1 MNNSSIESAIAEWT
15 TILGES
21 AVVAASAADA
31 NASTIGAKR
40 YIPAVLRPEN
50 QEQISA
56 ILKIAQQ
63 CRVAVYPVSTGNNWG
78 YGSANPVED
87 GCVILD
93 LSRLDSI
100 SNFDPEMGVVTVQ
113 PGVTQ
118 GALRDFL
125 DRQDGN
131 YLVPVTG
138 AGPTCS
144 ILGNAL
150 ERGYGIT
157 PITDHFAAVTKIE
170 AVLPD
175 GTFYQTQLSELGGA
189 EVDGLFKWGIGP
201 YLDGLFSQ
209 GNFGVVVNITIALAP
224 APETVTAFFF
234 STKDDAKLEALVPT
248 VKAVLRTLGGS
259 VVAINLLNS
268 QRMLSM
274 MAPFPEDKALEGVLP
289 AHEIERLANSHGVP
303 AWSGVGAIYA
313 SKEVARAAKRTL
325 RRLLGPATDRLIFI
339 NRRRVDLAQNVARVL
354 PGRLGTRVRGMADT
368 LSGALE
374 IMHGTPN
381 DVALALAYW
390 RSGALPEPGQPKN
403 PARDGCG
410 LIWFAPLVPIRGKDA
425 RRYINMIEKI
435 CPQFGIN
442 PLITLTTVN
451 DRCFDSTV
459 PLLFDR
465 RDADATARANDC
477 YRELYKAGQK
487 EGFLPYRL
495 NIDAMDFLNTGSSA
509 FSQLASQLKA
519 AVDPNF
525 ILAPGRYV
533 PRIKH
538 SEVSELLPR
547 HTQHDSSLSGK

>member
-1 MNNSSIESAIAEWT
+1 MDSTYTESAIAEWT
-15 TILGES
+15 SILGES
-21 AVVAASAADA
+21 RVVAAKAADFG
-31 NASTIGAKR
+31 ASTIGTKR
-40 YIPAVLRPEN
+40 SIPAVLRPEN
-50 QEQISA
+50 QEQVA
-56 ILKIAQQ
+56 AVLKVAQ
-63 CRVAVYPVSTGNNWG
+63 RWHVAVYPVSTGNNWG

-93 LSRLDSI
+93 LSRLNRI
-100 SNFDPEMGVVTVQ
+100 SGFDPEMGIVTVE

-125 DRQDGN
+125 DQQEGN

-170 AVLPD
+170 AILPD
-175 GTFYQTQLSELGGA
+175 GTLYRTPLSELGGA
-189 EVDGLFKWGIGP
+189 EVDGLFKWGLGP

-209 GNFGVVVNITIALAP
+209 GNFGVVVNMTIALAP
-224 APETVTAFFF
+224 APDTVTAFFF
-234 STKDDAKLEALVPT
+234 STKDDARLEALVPT
-248 VKAVLRTLGGS
+248 VRAVLRALGGS

-274 MAPFPEDKALEGVLP
+274 MTPFPEDKALDGVLP
-289 AHEIERLANSHGVP
+289 AHEVESLANSHGVP

-313 SKEVARAAKRTL
+313 SKEVARAARRTL
-325 RRLLGPATDRLIFI
+325 RRLLGPVTDRLIFI
-339 NRRRVDLAQNVARVL
+339 NRRKVEAVRKIARVL
-354 PGRLGTRVRGMADT
+354 PGRLATRVKGMTDT

-390 RSGALPEPGQPKN
+390 RSGALPGPGQPKN

-410 LIWFAPLVPIRGKDA
+410 LIWFAPLVPIRGKDV
-425 RRYINMIEKI
+425 RRYINMIERI
-435 CPQFGIN
+435 CPQYGVN

-465 RDADATARANDC
+465 SDADATTRANDC
-477 YRELYKAGQK
+477 YRALYNAGRK

-495 NIDAMDFLNTGSSA
+495 NIDAMDILNTSGATCSR
-509 FSQLASQLKA
+509 LASKLKA

-533 PRIKH
+533 PRIKR
-538 SEVSELLPR
+538 SEV
-547 HTQHDSSLSGK
+547 

>member
-1 MNNSSIESAIAEWT
+1 METSVNSTSIESAIAEWT
-15 TILGES
+15 TILDES
-21 AVVAASAADA
+21 RVIDGHTADSGACTTGTERSIAAVLCPENRDEVVAVLKVAQ
-31 NASTIGAKR
+31 R
-40 YIPAVLRPEN
+40 WQIP
-50 QEQISA
+50 I
-56 ILKIAQQ
+56 
-63 CRVAVYPVSTGNNWG
+63 YPVSTGHNWG

-87 GCVILD
+87 GCAILD
-93 LSRLDSI
+93 LSRLDRI
-100 SNFDPEMGVVTVQ
+100 SGFDPELGVVTVE

-118 GALRDFL
+118 GALRDYL
-125 DRQDGN
+125 DQHEGN

-170 AVLPD
+170 AILPD
-175 GTFYQTQLSELGGA
+175 GSLYRTPLSELGGA
-189 EVDGLFKWGIGP
+189 EVDGLFKWGLGP

-209 GNFGVVVNITIALAP
+209 GNFGVVVNMTIALAP

-234 STKDDAKLEALVPT
+234 SKKDDAGLEALVPA
-248 VKAVLRTLGGS
+248 VRAVLRALGGS

-274 MAPFPEDKALEGVLP
+274 MTPFPEDRAVDGVLP
-289 AHEIERLANSHGVP
+289 ADEVTRLANKHSVP

-313 SKEVARAAKRTL
+313 SKEVARAARRTL
-325 RRLLGPATDRLIFI
+325 RRLLGPVTDRLIFI
-339 NRRRVDLAQNVARVL
+339 NRRKVDVARTIAKAL
-354 PGRLGTRVRGMADT
+354 PGRLATRVKGMADT

-390 RSGALPEPGQPKN
+390 RSGTLPPPGQAKN

-410 LIWFAPLVPIRGKDA
+410 LIWFAPLVPIRGNDV
-425 RRYINMIEKI
+425 RRYTDMIERI
-435 CPQFGIN
+435 CPQYGIN

-465 RDADATARANDC
+465 EDAEATARANQC
-477 YRELYKAGQK
+477 YRALFDAGQR

-495 NIDAMDFLNTGSSA
+495 NIDAMGTLNTDGSA
-509 FSQLASQLKA
+509 FFRLASQLKA

-533 PRIKH
+533 PGIKR
-538 SEVSELLPR
+538 SEVR
-547 HTQHDSSLSGK
+547 

>member
-1 MNNSSIESAIAEWT
+1 MTSTPIETAIAEWST
-15 TILGES
+15 LLGES
-21 AVVAASAADA
+21 GVVAAGTE
-31 NASTIGAKR
+31 NFGASTIGTNRA
-40 YIPAVLRPEN
+40 IPAVLRPEN
-50 QEQISA
+50 QDQVA
-56 ILKIAQQ
+56 AVLKIAQ
-63 CRVAVYPVSTGNNWG
+63 RYNVPVYPVSTGNNWG

-87 GCVILD
+87 DCVILD
-93 LSRLDSI
+93 LGRLNRI
-100 SNFDPEMGVVTVQ
+100 SGFDPEMGVVTVQ

-118 GALRDFL
+118 GALREFL
-125 DRQDGN
+125 DQHDGN

-170 AVLPD
+170 AILPD
-175 GTFYQTQLSELGGA
+175 GTLYRTPLSELGGS
-189 EVDGLFKWGIGP
+189 EVDGLFKWGLGP

-209 GNFGVVVNITIALAP
+209 GNFGVVVNMTIALAP
-224 APETVTAFFF
+224 VPETVTAFFF

-248 VKAVLRTLGGS
+248 VRAVLRTLGGS

-274 MAPFPEDKALEGVLP
+274 MAPFPDDKAVDGVLP
-289 AHEIERLANSHGVP
+289 AQEVARMASSHGVP

-313 SKEVARAAKRTL
+313 SKEVARAARRTL
-325 RRLLGPATDRLIFI
+325 RRLLGPVTDRLIFI
-339 NRRRVDLAQNVARVL
+339 NKRKVDVARNISRLL
-354 PGRLGTRVRGMADT
+354 PGKMATRVKGMADT
-368 LSGALE
+368 LSGALQ
-374 IMHGTPN
+374 IMHGAPN

-390 RSGALPEPGQPKN
+390 RSGTLPQAGQAKN

-410 LIWFAPLVPIRGKDA
+410 LIWFAPLVPIRGKDV
-425 RRYINMIEKI
+425 RRYINMVETV
-435 CPQFGIN
+435 CPQYGIN

-451 DRCFDSTV
+451 ERCFDSTV

-465 RDADATARANDC
+465 NDADATARANDC
-477 YRELYKAGQK
+477 YRALFAAGQK

-495 NIDAMDFLNTGSSA
+495 NIDAMDIMNSGGTGFA
-509 FSQLASQLKA
+509 GLASQLKA
-519 AVDPNF
+519 AVDPNS

-538 SEVSELLPR
+538 TEV
-547 HTQHDSSLSGK
+547 

>member
-1 MNNSSIESAIAEWT
+1 MEAPENRTATESAIADWT

-21 AVVAASAADA
+21 GVLAASEVGFG
-31 NASTIGAKR
+31 ASTIGAKR
-40 YIPAVLRPEN
+40 YIPAVLRPET
-50 QEQISA
+50 QEQISEV
-56 ILKIAQQ
+56 LQVAQRW
-63 CRVAVYPVSTGNNWG
+63 RVAVYPVSTGNNWG

-87 GCVILD
+87 GSVILD
-93 LSRLDSI
+93 LSQLDRI
-100 SNFDPEMGVVTVQ
+100 SEFDPEMGVVTVQ

-125 DRQDGN
+125 DRHEGN

-170 AVLPD
+170 AILPD
-175 GTFYQTQLSELGGA
+175 GTFYRTPLSELGGE
-189 EVDGLFKWGIGP
+189 EVDGLFKWGLGP

-209 GNFGVVVNITIALAP
+209 GNFGVVVSITIVLAP
-224 APETVTAFFF
+224 APDTVTAFFF

-248 VKAVLRTLGGS
+248 VQAVLRALGGS

-274 MAPFPEDKALEGVLP
+274 MAPFPEDKAIDGVLP
-289 AHEIERLANSHGVP
+289 AHVVENLANSHGVP

-313 SKEVARAAKRTL
+313 SKEVARAARRTL
-325 RRLLGPATDRLIFI
+325 KRLLGPVTDRLIFI
-339 NRRRVDLAQNVARVL
+339 NQRKVNTVRKIAQVL
-354 PGRLGTRVRGMADT
+354 PGRLATRVKGMTDT
-368 LSGALE
+368 LSGALQ
-374 IMHGTPN
+374 IMHGAPN

-390 RSGALPEPGQPKN
+390 RSGALPEPGQAKN

-410 LIWFAPLVPIRGKDA
+410 LIWFAPLVPIRPKDV
-425 RRYINMIEKI
+425 RRYTDMIEKI
-435 CPQFGIN
+435 CPQYGVN

-465 RDADATARANDC
+465 RDPSATARANDC
-477 YRELYKAGQK
+477 YRALYKAGQK

-495 NIDAMDFLNTGSSA
+495 NIHAMDILNTGNSG
-509 FSQLASQLKA
+509 FSKLANQLKA
-519 AVDPNF
+519 AIDPNF

-533 PRIKH
+533 PSAKRTEI
-538 SEVSELLPR
+538 
-547 HTQHDSSLSGK
+547 

>member
-1 MNNSSIESAIAEWT
+1 VNSTSTESAITEWV

-21 AVVAASAADA
+21 GVVAAGAADFG
-31 NASTIGAKR
+31 ASTIGTKR
-40 YIPAVLRPEN
+40 SIPAVLRPEN
-50 QEQISA
+50 QGQVA
-56 ILKIAQQ
+56 AVLKVAQ
-63 CRVAVYPVSTGNNWG
+63 RWHVAVYPVSTGNNWG

-87 GCVILD
+87 DCVILD
-93 LSRLDSI
+93 LSRLNRI
-100 SNFDPEMGVVTVQ
+100 SDFDAEMGVVTVG

-125 DRQDGN
+125 DRHDGD

-138 AGPTCS
+138 AGPNCS

-170 AVLPD
+170 AILPD
-175 GTFYQTQLSELGGA
+175 GTLYRTPLSELGGA
-189 EVDGLFKWGIGP
+189 EVDGLFKWGVGP

-224 APETVTAFFF
+224 APDTVTAFFF
-234 STKDDAKLEALVPT
+234 SIKDHAKLEALVPT
-248 VKAVLRTLGGS
+248 VRAVLRALGGS

-274 MAPFPEDKALEGVLP
+274 MTPFPEDRAVGGVLP
-289 AHEIERLANSHGVP
+289 AHEVESLANRHGVS

-313 SKEVARAAKRTL
+313 SKEVARAARRTL
-325 RRLLGPATDRLIFI
+325 RRLLGPVTDRLVFI
-339 NRRRVDLAQNVARVL
+339 NRQKVATVRTIARVL
-354 PGRLGTRVRGMADT
+354 PGKLAKRVRGMADT
-368 LSGALE
+368 LAGALE

-390 RSGALPEPGQPKN
+390 RSGTLPESGQPKN

-410 LIWFAPLVPIRGKDA
+410 LIWYAPLVPIRGKDV
-425 RRYINMIEKI
+425 RRYIDMVERV
-435 CPQFGIN
+435 CPQYGVN

-465 RDADATARANDC
+465 GDADATVRANDC
-477 YRELYKAGQK
+477 YRALFDAGQK

-495 NIDAMDFLNTGSSA
+495 NIDAMGILNTGGSA
-509 FSQLASQLKA
+509 FSRLASQLKA

-533 PRIKH
+533 PRIKR
-538 SEVSELLPR
+538 SEVS
-547 HTQHDSSLSGK
+547 

>member
-1 MNNSSIESAIAEWT
+1 VTSTPIETAIAEWST
-15 TILGES
+15 LLGES
-21 AVVAASAADA
+21 GVVAAGTE
-31 NASTIGAKR
+31 NFGASTIGTNRA
-40 YIPAVLRPEN
+40 IPAVLRPEN
-50 QEQISA
+50 QDQVA
-56 ILKIAQQ
+56 AVLKIAQ
-63 CRVAVYPVSTGNNWG
+63 RYNVPVYPVSTGNNWG

-87 GCVILD
+87 DCVILD
-93 LSRLDSI
+93 LGRLNRI
-100 SNFDPEMGVVTVQ
+100 SGFDPEMGVVTVQ

-118 GALRDFL
+118 GALREFL
-125 DRQDGN
+125 DQHDGN

-170 AVLPD
+170 AILPD
-175 GTFYQTQLSELGGA
+175 GTLYRTPLSELGGS
-189 EVDGLFKWGIGP
+189 EVDGLFKWGLGP

-209 GNFGVVVNITIALAP
+209 GNFGVVVNMTIALAP
-224 APETVTAFFF
+224 VPETVTAFFF

-248 VKAVLRTLGGS
+248 VRAVLRTLGGS

-274 MAPFPEDKALEGVLP
+274 MAPFPDDKAVDGVLP
-289 AHEIERLANSHGVP
+289 AQEVARMASSHGVP

-313 SKEVARAAKRTL
+313 SKEVARAARRTL
-325 RRLLGPATDRLIFI
+325 RRLLGPVTDRLIFI
-339 NRRRVDLAQNVARVL
+339 NKRKVDVARNISRLL
-354 PGRLGTRVRGMADT
+354 PGKMATRVKGMADT
-368 LSGALE
+368 LSGALQ
-374 IMHGTPN
+374 IMHGAPN

-390 RSGALPEPGQPKN
+390 RSGTLPQAGQAKN

-410 LIWFAPLVPIRGKDA
+410 LIWFAPLVPIRGKDV
-425 RRYINMIEKI
+425 RRYINMVETV
-435 CPQFGIN
+435 CPQYGIN

-451 DRCFDSTV
+451 ERCFDSTV

-465 RDADATARANDC
+465 NDADATARANDC
-477 YRELYKAGQK
+477 YRALFAAGQK

-495 NIDAMDFLNTGSSA
+495 NIDAMDIMNSGGTGFA
-509 FSQLASQLKA
+509 GLASQLKA
-519 AVDPNF
+519 AVDPNS

-538 SEVSELLPR
+538 TEV
-547 HTQHDSSLSGK
+547 

>member
-1 MNNSSIESAIAEWT
+1 MNRTATESAIDEWA

-21 AVVAASAADA
+21 GVVAADAAEFG
-31 NASTIGAKR
+31 ASTIGAKR
-40 YIPAVLRPEN
+40 SIPAVLRPEN
-50 QEQISA
+50 QEQVA
-56 ILKIAQQ
+56 AVLQVAQRWQ
-63 CRVAVYPVSTGNNWG
+63 VAVYPVSTGNNWG

-93 LSRLDSI
+93 LSRLDRI
-100 SNFDPEMGVVTVQ
+100 SDFDPDMGVVTVE

-125 DRQDGN
+125 DHHDGN

-170 AVLPD
+170 AILPD
-175 GTFYQTQLSELGGA
+175 GTLYRTPLSELGGA
-189 EVDGLFKWGIGP
+189 EVDGLFKWGLGP

-209 GNFGVVVNITIALAP
+209 GNFGVVVNMTIALAP
-224 APETVTAFFF
+224 APDTVTAFFF

-248 VKAVLRTLGGS
+248 VRAVLRALGGS

-274 MAPFPEDKALEGVLP
+274 MTPFPEDRAIDGVLP
-289 AHEIERLANSHGVP
+289 AHEVERLANSHGVP

-313 SKEVARAAKRTL
+313 SKEVARAARRTL
-325 RRLLGPATDRLIFI
+325 RRLLGPVTDRLVFI
-339 NRRRVDLAQNVARVL
+339 NQRKVDLARTIARVL
-354 PGRLGTRVRGMADT
+354 PGRLAARVKGMADT

-390 RSGALPEPGQPKN
+390 RSGTLPETGQPKN

-410 LIWFAPLVPIRGKDA
+410 LIWFAPLVPIRGKDV
-425 RRYINMIEKI
+425 RRYINMIERI
-435 CPQFGIN
+435 CPQYGVN

-465 RDADATARANDC
+465 RDENATARANDC
-477 YRELYKAGQK
+477 YRALYEAGQK

-495 NIDAMDFLNTGSSA
+495 NIDAMSTLNTSDSA
-509 FSQLASQLKA
+509 FSRLASQLKA

-533 PRIKH
+533 PRIKR
-538 SEVSELLPR
+538 SEV
-547 HTQHDSSLSGK
+547 

>member
-1 MNNSSIESAIAEWT
+1 MNSTSTESAIADWI

-21 AVVAASAADA
+21 GVLSARAADFG
-31 NASTIGAKR
+31 ASTIGTKR
-40 YIPAVLRPEN
+40 YIPAVLRPES

-56 ILKIAQQ
+56 VLQVAQ
-63 CRVAVYPVSTGNNWG
+63 RWGVAVYPVSTGNNWG

-87 GCVILD
+87 GSVILD
-93 LSRLDSI
+93 LSRLDKI
-100 SNFDPEMGVVTVQ
+100 SGFDPEMGVITVQ

-118 GALRDFL
+118 GALREFL
-125 DRQDGN
+125 DQNEGN

-170 AVLPD
+170 AILPD
-175 GTFYQTQLSELGGA
+175 GTLYRTPLSELGGA
-189 EVDGLFKWGIGP
+189 EVDGLFKWGLGP

-224 APETVTAFFF
+224 APDTVTAFFF
-234 STKDDAKLEALVPT
+234 SIKDDAKLEALVPT
-248 VKAVLRTLGGS
+248 IRAVLRALGGS

-274 MAPFPEDKALEGVLP
+274 MTPFPEDKAVDGVLP
-289 AHEIERLANSHGVP
+289 AHEVESLANSHGVP

-313 SKEVARAAKRTL
+313 SKEVAQAARRTL

-339 NRRRVDLAQNVARVL
+339 NRRKIDVARNVARVL
-354 PGRLGTRVRGMADT
+354 PGKLATRVKGMANT
-368 LSGALE
+368 LAGALE

-390 RSGALPEPGQPKN
+390 RSGALPAPGQPKN

-425 RRYINMIEKI
+425 RRYINMIENI
-435 CPQFGIN
+435 CPQYGIN

-459 PLLFDR
+459 PLLFNR
-465 RDADATARANDC
+465 SDADATARANAC
-477 YRELYKAGQK
+477 YRALFKAGQK

-495 NIDAMDFLNTGSSA
+495 NIDAMDILNPEGSA
-509 FSQLASQLKA
+509 FSTLASKLKA
-519 AVDPNF
+519 AVDPNS

-533 PRIKH
+533 PRIKR
-538 SEVSELLPR
+538 SEVR
-547 HTQHDSSLSGK
+547 

>member
-1 MNNSSIESAIAEWT
+1 MTSTYTKSAIAEWL

-21 AVVAASAADA
+21 GVVVTGAE
-31 NASTIGAKR
+31 NFGASTTGTSR
-40 YIPAVLRPEN
+40 TIPAVLRPEN
-50 QEQISA
+50 QEQVA
-56 ILKIAQQ
+56 AVLQVAQRWQ
-63 CRVAVYPVSTGNNWG
+63 VAVYPVSTGNNWG

-87 GCVILD
+87 DCIILD
-93 LSRLDSI
+93 LSRLDRI
-100 SNFDPEMGVVTVQ
+100 SGFDPEMGVVTVE

-125 DRQDGN
+125 DHQEGN

-157 PITDHFAAVTKIE
+157 PVTDHFAAVTKIE
-170 AVLPD
+170 AILPD
-175 GTFYQTQLSELGGA
+175 GTRYQTPLSELGAA
-189 EVDGLFKWGIGP
+189 EVDGLFKWGLGP

-209 GNFGVVVNITIALAP
+209 GNFGVVVNMTIALAP
-224 APETVTAFFF
+224 VPETVTAFFF
-234 STKDDAKLEALVPT
+234 STKDDAKLEALIPT
-248 VKAVLRTLGGS
+248 VRAVLRALGGS

-274 MAPFPEDKALEGVLP
+274 MTPFPEDKAVNGVLP
-289 AHEIERLANSHGVP
+289 AREVESMANSHGVP

-313 SKEVARAAKRTL
+313 SKEVARAARRTL
-325 RRLLGPATDRLIFI
+325 RRLLGPVTDRLIFI
-339 NRRRVDLAQNVARVL
+339 NRRKVNTVQAVARLL
-354 PGRLGTRVRGMADT
+354 PGRLATRVKGMADT

-374 IMHGTPN
+374 IMHGSPN

-390 RSGALPEPGQPKN
+390 RSGNLPPPGQPKN

-410 LIWFAPLVPIRGKDA
+410 LIWFAPLVPIRGDDV
-425 RRYINMIEKI
+425 RRYINMIERV
-435 CPQFGIN
+435 CPQYGVN

-465 RDADATARANDC
+465 SDADATAKANDC
-477 YRELYKAGQK
+477 YRALVSAGQQ

-495 NIDAMDFLNTGSSA
+495 NNDAMGILNTGDSA
-509 FSQLASQLKA
+509 FSRLASQLKA
-519 AVDPNF
+519 TVDPNF

-533 PRIKH
+533 PRIKR
-538 SEVSELLPR
+538 SEV
-547 HTQHDSSLSGK
+547 

>member
-1 MNNSSIESAIAEWT
+1 VNRTSTESAIAEWV
-15 TILGES
+15 TILGEP
-21 AVVAASAADA
+21 AVITARAADFGI
-31 NASTIGAKR
+31 STIGTKR
-40 YIPAVLRPEN
+40 SIPAVLRPEN
-50 QEQISA
+50 QEQVA
-56 ILKIAQQ
+56 AVLQVAQKWQ
-63 CRVAVYPVSTGNNWG
+63 VAVYPVSTGNNWG
-78 YGSANPVED
+78 YGSANPVEN

-93 LSRLDSI
+93 LSRLNRI
-100 SNFDPEMGVVTVQ
+100 SGFDPELGVVTVE

-118 GALRDFL
+118 GALREFL
-125 DRQDGN
+125 DSHDGN

-157 PITDHFAAVTKIE
+157 PITDHFAAVTRIE

-175 GTFYQTQLSELGGA
+175 GSLYRTPLSELGGA
-189 EVDGLFKWGIGP
+189 EVDGLFKWGLGP

-209 GNFGVVVNITIALAP
+209 GNFGVVVNMTIALAP
-224 APETVTAFFF
+224 VPDTVTAFFF
-234 STKDDAKLEALVPT
+234 STKDDEKLEALVPA
-248 VKAVLRTLGGS
+248 VREVLRALGGS

-274 MAPFPEDKALEGVLP
+274 MTPFPEEKSVNGVLP
-289 AHEIERLANSHGVP
+289 AHEVDSLANRHGVP

-313 SKEVARAAKRTL
+313 SKEVARAARRTL
-325 RRLLGPATDRLIFI
+325 KRILGPVTDRLIFI
-339 NRRRVDLAQNVARVL
+339 NQRKVEMARTVARVM
-354 PGRLGTRVRGMADT
+354 PGGLATRVKGMADT
-368 LSGALE
+368 LAGALE

-390 RSGALPEPGQPKN
+390 RSGALPAPGQPKN

-410 LIWFAPLVPIRGKDA
+410 LIWFAPLVPIRSNDV
-425 RRYINMIEKI
+425 RRYIQMVERV
-435 CPQFGIN
+435 CPQYGVN

-465 RDADATARANDC
+465 NDTEATARANDC
-477 YRELYKAGQK
+477 YRALYAAGQR

-495 NIDAMDFLNTGSSA
+495 NIDAMDILNTGGSVYSGLT
-509 FSQLASQLKA
+509 SKLKA

-533 PRIKH
+533 PRVKR
-538 SEVSELLPR
+538 SEV
-547 HTQHDSSLSGK
+547 

>member
-1 MNNSSIESAIAEWT
+1 VNSTSTESAIAEWS

-21 AVVAASAADA
+21 GVITARVADFGV
-31 NASTIGAKR
+31 STIGTKR
-40 YIPAVLRPEN
+40 SIPAVLRPEN
-50 QEQISA
+50 QDQVA
-56 ILKIAQQ
+56 AVLQVAQRWQ
-63 CRVAVYPVSTGNNWG
+63 VAVYPVSTGNNWG

-87 GCVILD
+87 DCVILD
-93 LSRLDSI
+93 LSRLNRI
-100 SNFDPEMGVVTVQ
+100 SDFDPEMGVVTVE

-125 DRQDGN
+125 DSHDGN

-170 AVLPD
+170 AILPD
-175 GTFYQTQLSELGGA
+175 GTRYRTPLSELGGA
-189 EVDGLFKWGIGP
+189 EVDGLFKWGLGP

-209 GNFGVVVNITIALAP
+209 GNFGVVVNMTIALAP
-224 APETVTAFFF
+224 VPDTVTAFFF

-248 VKAVLRTLGGS
+248 VRAVLRALGGS

-274 MAPFPEDKALEGVLP
+274 MTPFPEDKAVDGVLP
-289 AHEIERLANSHGVP
+289 AHEVESLANSHGVP

-313 SKEVARAAKRTL
+313 SKEVARAARRTL
-325 RRLLGPATDRLIFI
+325 RRLLGPVTDRLIFI
-339 NRRRVDLAQNVARVL
+339 NQRKVELARTIARVV
-354 PGRLGTRVRGMADT
+354 PGSLATRVKGMADT
-368 LSGALE
+368 LAGALE

-381 DVALALAYW
+381 DVALTLAYW

-410 LIWFAPLVPIRGKDA
+410 LIWFAPLVPIRGKDV
-425 RRYINMIEKI
+425 RRYINMIETI
-435 CPQFGIN
+435 CPQYGVN

-465 RDADATARANDC
+465 SSAEATARANDC
-477 YRELYKAGQK
+477 YRALYIAGQK

-495 NIDAMDFLNTGSSA
+495 NIDAMDILNTGGSASSM
-509 FSQLASQLKA
+509 LASKLKA
-519 AVDPNF
+519 AVDPNS

-533 PRIKH
+533 PRINKS
-538 SEVSELLPR
+538 SEVS
-547 HTQHDSSLSGK
+547 

>member
-1 MNNSSIESAIAEWT
+1 MNSTSLESAIAEWT
-15 TILGES
+15 AILGKSGVRSEDI
-21 AVVAASAADA
+21 ADVGV
-31 NASTIGAKR
+31 STIGAKR
-40 YIPAVLRPEN
+40 SIPAVLQPQSPE
-50 QEQISA
+50 QVAE
-56 ILKIAQQ
+56 ILKVAQQ
-63 CRVAVYPVSTGNNWG
+63 YKVAVYPVSTGNNWG

-87 GCVILD
+87 NCVILD
-93 LSRLDSI
+93 LGGLDRI
-100 SNFDPEMGVVTVQ
+100 SDFDPDMGVVTIE

-118 GALRDFL
+118 SALRSFL
-125 DRQDGN
+125 DDHGGN

-170 AVLPD
+170 AILPD
-175 GTFYQTQLSELGGA
+175 GTLYRTALSELGGG
-189 EVDGLFKWGIGP
+189 EVDGLFKWGVGP

-209 GNFGVVVNITIALAP
+209 GNFGVVVKMTIALAP
-224 APETVTAFFF
+224 APETTTAFFF

-248 VKAVLRTLGGS
+248 VKAVLRALGGS

-274 MAPFPEDKALEGVLP
+274 MTPFPEDKAIDGVLP
-289 AHEIERLANSHGVP
+289 AQEVEHLAQTHGVP

-313 SKEVARAAKRTL
+313 SKEVSRAARRTL
-325 RRLLGPATDRLIFI
+325 RRLLGPVTDRLIFI
-339 NRRRVDLAQNVARVL
+339 NQSRVNTARSIARVL
-354 PGRLGTRVRGMADT
+354 PGKLGTRIKGMADT

-381 DVALALAYW
+381 EVALALAYW
-390 RSGALPEPGQPKN
+390 RSGDLPGPGQPKN

-410 LIWFAPLVPIRGKDA
+410 LIWFAPLVPMRGKDA
-425 RRYINMIEKI
+425 RRYVDMIERI
-435 CPQFGIN
+435 CPQYGVN
-442 PLITLTTVN
+442 PLITLTTLN

-465 RDADATARANDC
+465 KDKNATEQAKAC
-477 YRELYKAGQK
+477 YRALFEAGQK

-495 NIDAMDFLNTGSSA
+495 NIDAMDSLQTDGSA
-509 FSQLASQLKA
+509 FFRFASQLKA
-519 AVDPNF
+519 SVDPNS

-533 PRIKH
+533 PRFKR
-538 SEVSELLPR
+538 SEV
-547 HTQHDSSLSGK
+547 

>member
-1 MNNSSIESAIAEWT
+1 MNSTSTESAIAEWS

-21 AVVAASAADA
+21 SVITARAADFG
-31 NASTIGAKR
+31 ASTIGTKR
-40 YIPAVLRPEN
+40 SIPAVLRPEN
-50 QEQISA
+50 QEQVA
-56 ILKIAQQ
+56 AVLQVAQRWQ
-63 CRVAVYPVSTGNNWG
+63 VAVYPVSTGNNWG
-78 YGSANPVED
+78 YGSANPVEND
-87 GCVILD
+87 CVILD
-93 LSRLDSI
+93 LSRLNRI
-100 SNFDPEMGVVTVQ
+100 SDFDPEMGVVTVE

-125 DRQDGN
+125 DSHDGN

-170 AVLPD
+170 AILPD
-175 GTFYQTQLSELGGA
+175 GTRYRTPLSELGGA
-189 EVDGLFKWGIGP
+189 EVDGLFKWGLGP

-209 GNFGVVVNITIALAP
+209 GNFGVVVNMTIALAP
-224 APETVTAFFF
+224 VPDTVTAFFF
-234 STKDDAKLEALVPT
+234 STKDDAKLEALVPA
-248 VKAVLRTLGGS
+248 VRAVLRALGGS

-274 MAPFPEDKALEGVLP
+274 MTPFPEDKAVDGVLP
-289 AHEIERLANSHGVP
+289 AHEIESLANRHGVP

-313 SKEVARAAKRTL
+313 SKEVARAARRTL
-325 RRLLGPATDRLIFI
+325 RRLLGPVTDRLIFI
-339 NRRRVDLAQNVARVL
+339 NQRKVEMARTIARVM
-354 PGRLGTRVRGMADT
+354 PGGLATRVKGMADT
-368 LSGALE
+368 LAGALE

-381 DVALALAYW
+381 DVALSLAYW
-390 RSGALPEPGQPKN
+390 RSGALPAPGQPKN

-410 LIWFAPLVPIRGKDA
+410 LIWFAPLVPIRGKDV
-425 RRYINMIEKI
+425 RRYINMIETI
-435 CPQFGIN
+435 CPQYGIN

-465 RDADATARANDC
+465 SDAEATARANDC
-477 YRELYKAGQK
+477 YRALYIAGQR

-495 NIDAMDFLNTGSSA
+495 NIDAMDILNTGGSA
-509 FSQLASQLKA
+509 FSVLASKLKA
-519 AVDPNF
+519 AVDPNS

-533 PRIKH
+533 PRINKS
-538 SEVSELLPR
+538 SEVS
-547 HTQHDSSLSGK
+547 

>member
-1 MNNSSIESAIAEWT
+1 MCAIADWT
-15 TILGES
+15 SILGES
-21 AVVAASAADA
+21 GVVEPGSAHYG
-31 NASTIGAKR
+31 ASTIGTR
-40 YIPAVLRPEN
+40 RSIPAVLRPEN
-50 QEQISA
+50 QEQVAA
-56 ILKIAQQ
+56 ILKIAQRWQ
-63 CRVAVYPVSTGNNWG
+63 VAVYPVSTGNNWG

-100 SNFDPEMGVVTVQ
+100 SNFDPEMGVVTVG

-118 GALRDFL
+118 GALRSFL
-125 DRQDGN
+125 DRHDGD

-170 AVLPD
+170 AILPD
-175 GTFYQTQLSELGGA
+175 GSLYRTALSELGGA
-189 EVDGLFKWGIGP
+189 EVDGLFKWGLGP

-224 APETVTAFFF
+224 VPETVTAFFF
-234 STKDDAKLEALVPT
+234 SLKDDAKLEALVPE
-248 VKAVLRTLGGS
+248 VRAVLRTLGGS

-274 MAPFPEDKALEGVLP
+274 MAPFPEDKAIDGVLP
-289 AHEIERLANSHGVP
+289 ASEVERLANSHGVP

-313 SKEVARAAKRTL
+313 SKEVAKAARRVL
-325 RRLLGPATDRLIFI
+325 RRLLGTVTDRLIFI
-339 NRRRVDLAQNVARVL
+339 NRRKVGVVRNIARVL
-354 PGRLGTRVRGMADT
+354 PGRLATRVKGMADT

-390 RSGALPEPGQPKN
+390 RSGVLPAPGQPKN

-410 LIWFAPLVPIRGKDA
+410 LIWFAPLVPIRGKDV
-425 RRYINMIEKI
+425 RRYINMIERI
-435 CPQFGIN
+435 CPQYGIN

-465 RDADATARANDC
+465 KDAAATARAKDC
-477 YRELYKAGQK
+477 YRALFDAGQK

-495 NIDAMDFLNTGSSA
+495 NVDAMEILNTGGSS
-509 FSQLASQLKA
+509 FSRLASQLKA

-533 PRIKH
+533 PGSRVPR
-538 SEVSELLPR
+538 SEEL
-547 HTQHDSSLSGK
+547 

>member
-1 MNNSSIESAIAEWT
+1 MTLETPVNNTATESAIAEWV
-15 TILGES
+15 TILGAS
-21 AVVAASAADA
+21 GVVAAGETGVG
-31 NASTIGAKR
+31 ASTIGAKR
-40 YIPAVLRPEN
+40 SIPAVLRPEN
-50 QEQISA
+50 QEQVA
-56 ILKIAQQ
+56 AVLRVAQ
-63 CRVAVYPVSTGNNWG
+63 RHNVAVYPVSTGNNWG

-93 LSRLDSI
+93 LRKLDSI
-100 SNFDPEMGVVTVQ
+100 SDFDPELGVVTVG

-118 GALRDFL
+118 GALREFL
-125 DRQDGN
+125 DKHEGD

-170 AVLPD
+170 AILPD
-175 GTFYQTQLSELGGA
+175 GTLYRTPLSELGGA
-189 EVDGLFKWGIGP
+189 EVDGLFKWGLGP

-209 GNFGVVVNITIALAP
+209 GNFGVVVNMTIALAP

-234 STKDDAKLEALVPT
+234 STKDDARLEALVPT
-248 VKAVLRTLGGS
+248 VRAVLRALGGS
-259 VVAINLLNS
+259 VVAINLLNN

-274 MAPFPEDKALEGVLP
+274 MTPFPEDKAIDGVLP
-289 AHEIERLANSHGVP
+289 AEEVEILARSHGVP

-313 SKEVARAAKRTL
+313 SREVARAARRTL
-325 RRLLGPATDRLIFI
+325 RRLLGPVTDRLVFI
-339 NRRRVDLAQNVARVL
+339 NRQRINMARTFARVL
-354 PGRLGTRVRGMADT
+354 PEKLATRVNGMADT

-390 RSGALPEPGQPKN
+390 RSGTLPAPGKPKN

-410 LIWFAPLVPIRGKDA
+410 LIWFAPLVPIRGKDV
-425 RRYINMIEKI
+425 RRYVDMIERI
-435 CPQFGIN
+435 CPQFGVN
-442 PLITLTTVN
+442 PLITLTTIN

-465 RDADATARANDC
+465 GDADATARANEC
-477 YRELYKAGQK
+477 YRALFEAGQK

-495 NIDAMDFLNTGSSA
+495 NIDAMGILTTGDSVFTRLS
-509 FSQLASQLKA
+509 SQLKA

-533 PRIKH
+533 SR
-538 SEVSELLPR
+538 SFNGRE
-547 HTQHDSSLSGK
+547 

>member
-1 MNNSSIESAIAEWT
+1 MSRTPTESAIDEWT

-21 AVVAASAADA
+21 GIVAASASSTYG
-31 NASTIGAKR
+31 ASTTGATR
-40 YIPAVLRPEN
+40 SIPAVLRPVN
-50 QEQISA
+50 QEQVSA
-56 ILKIAQQ
+56 ILKVAQRWQ
-63 CRVAVYPVSTGNNWG
+63 VAVYPVSTGKNWG

-87 GCVILD
+87 DCVILD
-93 LSRLDSI
+93 LSRLDRI
-100 SNFDPEMGVVTVQ
+100 SDFDPELGVVTVQ

-118 GALRDFL
+118 GALREFL
-125 DRQDGN
+125 DQHDGH

-170 AVLPD
+170 AILPD
-175 GTFYQTQLSELGGA
+175 GTLYRTPLSELGGA
-189 EVDGLFKWGIGP
+189 EVDGLFKWGLGP

-209 GNFGVVVNITIALAP
+209 GNFGVVVNVTIALAP

-248 VKAVLRTLGGS
+248 VRAVLRSLGGS

-274 MAPFPEDKALEGVLP
+274 MTPFPEHKAIDGVLP
-289 AHEIERLANSHGVP
+289 SDEVASLASSHGVP

-313 SKEVARAAKRTL
+313 SNEVARAARRTL
-325 RRLLGPATDRLIFI
+325 RRLLGPVTDRLVFI
-339 NRRRVDLAQNVARVL
+339 NRRRVNLARNVARVL
-354 PGRLGTRVRGMADT
+354 PGSLATRIRGMADT

-381 DVALALAYW
+381 DVALSLAYW
-390 RSGALPEPGQPKN
+390 RSGTLPEQGQPKN

-410 LIWFAPLVPIRGKDA
+410 LIWFAPLVPIRGDDV
-425 RRYINMIEKI
+425 RRYINMIERI
-435 CPQFGIN
+435 CPEYGIN

-465 RDADATARANDC
+465 RDEEATSRANEC
-477 YRELYKAGQK
+477 YRALYDAGQK

-495 NIDAMDFLNTGSSA
+495 NIDAMGTLNTDGSA
-509 FSQLASQLKA
+509 FNRLASQLKA
-519 AVDPNF
+519 AVDPNS

-533 PRIKH
+533 PRIKR
-538 SEVSELLPR
+538 SEV
-547 HTQHDSSLSGK
+547 

>member
-1 MNNSSIESAIAEWT
+1 MNRTPTESAIAEWAA
-15 TILGES
+15 ILGES
-21 AVVAASAADA
+21 GVITAGGADFGV
-31 NASTIGAKR
+31 STIGTKR
-40 YIPAVLRPEN
+40 SIPAVLRPEN
-50 QEQISA
+50 QEQVAA
-56 ILKIAQQ
+56 ILKVAQSWQ
-63 CRVAVYPVSTGNNWG
+63 VAVYPVSTGNNWG

-93 LSRLDSI
+93 LSRLNRI
-100 SNFDPEMGVVTVQ
+100 SGFDPEMGVITVE

-125 DRQDGN
+125 DSHDGN

-157 PITDHFAAVTKIE
+157 PITDHFVTKIE
-170 AVLPD
+170 AILPD
-175 GTFYQTQLSELGGA
+175 GTLYRTPLSELGGE
-189 EVDGLFKWGIGP
+189 EVDGLFKWGLGP

-209 GNFGVVVNITIALAP
+209 GNFGVVVNMTIALAP
-224 APETVTAFFF
+224 VPDTVTAFFF
-234 STKDDAKLEALVPT
+234 STKEDDKLEALVPA
-248 VKAVLRTLGGS
+248 VRAVLRALGGS

-274 MAPFPEDKALEGVLP
+274 MTPFPEDKAVDGVLP
-289 AHEIERLANSHGVP
+289 AHEVESLASSHGVP

-313 SKEVARAAKRTL
+313 SKEVARAARRTL
-325 RRLLGPATDRLIFI
+325 RRLLGPVTDRLIFI
-339 NRRRVDLAQNVARVL
+339 NQRKVEMARTIARVM
-354 PGRLGTRVRGMADT
+354 PGSLATRVKGMADT
-368 LSGALE
+368 LAGALE

-390 RSGALPEPGQPKN
+390 RSGALPAPGQPKN

-410 LIWFAPLVPIRGKDA
+410 LIWFAPLVPIRGKDV
-425 RRYINMIEKI
+425 RRYTNMIEKI
-435 CPQFGIN
+435 CPQYGIN

-465 RDADATARANDC
+465 SNADATARANNC
-477 YRELYKAGQK
+477 YRALFEAGQK

-495 NIDAMDFLNTGSSA
+495 NINAMDILNTDSSA
-509 FSQLASQLKA
+509 FSTLASKLKA
-519 AVDPNF
+519 AIDPNF

-533 PRIKH
+533 PRVNKS
-538 SEVSELLPR
+538 SEV
-547 HTQHDSSLSGK
+547 

>member
-1 MNNSSIESAIAEWT
+1 MNSTVTESAIAEWVA
-15 TILGES
+15 ILGES
-21 AVVAASAADA
+21 GVVASGAADFG
-31 NASTIGAKR
+31 ASTMGAMR
-40 YIPAVLRPEN
+40 SVPAVLRPEN
-50 QEQISA
+50 QEQVA
-56 ILKIAQQ
+56 AVLQVAQ
-63 CRVAVYPVSTGNNWG
+63 RWHVGVYPVSTGNNWG

-93 LSRLDSI
+93 LSRLDRI
-100 SNFDPEMGVVTVQ
+100 SDFDPELGVVTVE

-125 DRQDGN
+125 DSHEGD

-157 PITDHFAAVTKIE
+157 PITDHFAAMTKLE
-170 AVLPD
+170 AILPD
-175 GTFYQTQLSELGGA
+175 GTLYRTPLSELGGE
-189 EVDGLFKWGIGP
+189 EVDGLFKWGLGP

-209 GNFGVVVNITIALAP
+209 GNFGVVVNMTIALAP
-224 APETVTAFFF
+224 APDTVTAFFF

-248 VKAVLRTLGGS
+248 VREVLRALSGS

-274 MAPFPEDKALEGVLP
+274 MTPFPQDKAIDGVLP
-289 AHEIERLANSHGVP
+289 AHEVESLAKSHGVA

-313 SKEVARAAKRTL
+313 SKEVARAARRTL
-325 RRLLGPATDRLIFI
+325 RRLLGPVTDRLIFI
-339 NRRRVDLAQNVARVL
+339 NRRKVDLARNIARAL
-354 PGRLGTRVRGMADT
+354 PDRLATRVKGMADT

-374 IMHGTPN
+374 VMHGTPN
-381 DVALALAYW
+381 DVALSLAYW
-390 RSGALPEPGQPKN
+390 RSGTLPEPGQPKN

-410 LIWFAPLVPIRGKDA
+410 LIWFAPLVPIRGKDV
-425 RRYINMIEKI
+425 RRYTDMIERI
-435 CPQFGIN
+435 CPQYGVN
-442 PLITLTTVN
+442 PLITLTTIN

-465 RDADATARANDC
+465 RDANATARANDC
-477 YRELYKAGQK
+477 YRALLDAGQK

-495 NIDAMDFLNTGSSA
+495 NIDAMGILNTGDSV
-509 FSQLASQLKA
+509 FSRLASQLKA
-519 AVDPNF
+519 AVDPNL

-533 PRIKH
+533 PRIKR
-538 SEVSELLPR
+538 SEV
-547 HTQHDSSLSGK
+547 

>member
-1 MNNSSIESAIAEWT
+1 MNSTSTESAIAEWT

-21 AVVAASAADA
+21 GVVVARVADFGV
-31 NASTIGAKR
+31 STTGAKR
-40 YIPAVLRPEN
+40 SIPAVLRP
-50 QEQISA
+50 QAREQVAAVLQVAQRWQVA
-56 ILKIAQQ
+56 I
-63 CRVAVYPVSTGNNWG
+63 YPVSTGNNWG

-87 GCVILD
+87 DCAILD
-93 LSRLDSI
+93 LSGLDRI
-100 SNFDPEMGVVTVQ
+100 SNFDPEMGVVTVE

-118 GALRDFL
+118 GALREFL
-125 DRQDGN
+125 DRHEGN

-150 ERGYGIT
+150 DRGYGIT
-157 PITDHFAAVTKIE
+157 PVTDHFAAVTKLE
-170 AVLPD
+170 AILPD
-175 GTFYQTQLSELGGA
+175 GSLYQTPLSELGGG
-189 EVDGLFKWGIGP
+189 EVDGLFKWGVGP

-209 GNFGVVVNITIALAP
+209 GNFGVVVNMTIVLAP
-224 APETVTAFFF
+224 TPDTVTAFFF
-234 STKDDAKLEALVPT
+234 STKDDAKLEALIPT
-248 VKAVLRTLGGS
+248 VRAVLRALGGS

-274 MAPFPEDKALEGVLP
+274 MTPFPEDKAVNGILP
-289 AHEIERLANSHGVP
+289 AHEVESLANSHGVP

-313 SKEVARAAKRTL
+313 SKEVARAARGTL
-325 RRLLGPATDRLIFI
+325 RRLLGPVTDRLVFI
-339 NRRRVDLAQNVARVL
+339 NRRKVDAVRSIARL
-354 PGRLGTRVRGMADT
+354 MPGRLAMRVKGMADT

-390 RSGALPEPGQPKN
+390 RSGDLPGPGQAKN

-410 LIWFAPLVPIRGKDA
+410 LIWFAPLVPIRGADV
-425 RRYINMIEKI
+425 RRYIDMIERI
-435 CPQFGIN
+435 CPQYGVN

-465 RDADATARANDC
+465 SDADATARANDC
-477 YRELYKAGQK
+477 YRALFEAGQK

-495 NIDAMDFLNTGSSA
+495 NIDAMGILNSGGSA
-509 FSQLASQLKA
+509 FLRLASQLKA
-519 AVDPNF
+519 AVDPNS

-533 PRIKH
+533 PRIKR
-538 SEVSELLPR
+538 SEVL
-547 HTQHDSSLSGK
+547 

>member
-1 MNNSSIESAIAEWT
+1 MTRTTIESAIDEWAA
-15 TILGES
+15 ILGES
-21 AVVAASAADA
+21 GVVVAGSAEFG
-31 NASTIGAKR
+31 ASTIGAKR
-40 YIPAVLRPEN
+40 SIPAVLRPEN
-50 QEQISA
+50 QEQVA
-56 ILKIAQQ
+56 AVLQVAQRWQ
-63 CRVAVYPVSTGNNWG
+63 VAVYPVSRGNNWG

-100 SNFDPEMGVVTVQ
+100 SGFDPEMGVVTVG

-125 DRQDGN
+125 DNHEGD

-170 AVLPD
+170 AILPD
-175 GTFYQTQLSELGGA
+175 GTLYRTPLSELGGA
-189 EVDGLFKWGIGP
+189 EVDGLFKWGLGP

-209 GNFGVVVNITIALAP
+209 GNFGVVVNMTIALAP
-224 APETVTAFFF
+224 APDTVTAFFF
-234 STKDDAKLEALVPT
+234 STKEDARLEALVPT
-248 VKAVLRTLGGS
+248 VRAVLRALGGS

-274 MAPFPEDKALEGVLP
+274 MTPFPEDRAIDGVLP
-289 AHEIERLANSHGVP
+289 AHEVENLANRHGVP

-313 SKEVARAAKRTL
+313 SKEVARAARRTL
-325 RRLLGPATDRLIFI
+325 RRLLGPVTDRLVFI
-339 NRRRVDLAQNVARVL
+339 NRRKVDLARTIVRML
-354 PGRLGTRVRGMADT
+354 PGRLATRVQGMADT

-390 RSGALPEPGQPKN
+390 RSGTLPETGQPKN

-410 LIWFAPLVPIRGKDA
+410 LIWFAPLVPIRGKDV
-425 RRYINMIEKI
+425 RRYVDMIERI
-435 CPQFGIN
+435 CPKYGVN

-465 RDADATARANDC
+465 GDAKATARANDC
-477 YRELYKAGQK
+477 YRALYEAGQK
-487 EGFLPYRL
+487 QGFLPYRL
-495 NIDAMDFLNTGSSA
+495 NIDAMSTLNTSGSA
-509 FSQLASQLKA
+509 FSRLASQLKA

-533 PRIKH
+533 PGIKH
-538 SEVSELLPR
+538 SEV
-547 HTQHDSSLSGK
+547 

>member
-1 MNNSSIESAIAEWT
+1 MKSTSIESAIAEWVA
-15 TILGES
+15 ILGES
-21 AVVAASAADA
+21 GVLAASAAADFA
-31 NASTIGAKR
+31 ASTIGTKR
-40 YIPAVLRPEN
+40 SIPAVLRPAN
-50 QEQISA
+50 QQQVAEVLQV
-56 ILKIAQQ
+56 AQQ
-63 CRVAVYPVSTGNNWG
+63 WQIAVYPVSTGNNWG
-78 YGSANPVED
+78 YGSANPVEND
-87 GCVILD
+87 CVILD
-93 LSRLDSI
+93 LGRLDRI
-100 SNFDPEMGVVTVQ
+100 TDFDPEMGVITVE

-118 GALRDFL
+118 GALREFL
-125 DRQDGN
+125 DQHDGD

-157 PITDHFAAVTKIE
+157 PVTDHFAAVTKIE
-170 AVLPD
+170 AILPD
-175 GTFYQTQLSELGGA
+175 GTLYRTPLSELGGA
-189 EVDGLFKWGIGP
+189 EIDGLFKWGVGP

-209 GNFGVVVNITIALAP
+209 GNFGVVVKITIALAP
-224 APETVTAFFF
+224 VPDTVTAFFF
-234 STKDDAKLEALVPT
+234 STKDDAMLETLVP
-248 VKAVLRTLGGS
+248 AVRAALQALGGS

-274 MAPFPEDKALEGVLP
+274 MSPFPADRAVDGVLP
-289 AHEIERLANSHGVP
+289 AHEVERLAASHGVA

-313 SKEVARAAKRTL
+313 SKEVARAARRTL
-325 RRLLGPATDRLIFI
+325 RRILGPATDRLVFI
-339 NRRRVDLAQNVARVL
+339 NRRKVDMARKIARVL
-354 PGRLGTRVRGMADT
+354 PGGLATRVKGMADT

-390 RSGALPEPGQPKN
+390 RSGALPPPGQFKN

-410 LIWFAPLVPIRGKDA
+410 LIWFAPLVPIRGKDV
-425 RRYINMIEKI
+425 RRYINMIEEI
-435 CPQFGIN
+435 CPQYGVN

-465 RDADATARANDC
+465 SSAEATARANQC
-477 YRELYKAGQK
+477 YRALFDAGQK

-495 NIDAMDFLNTGSSA
+495 NIDAMDTLTSSEA
-509 FSQLASQLKA
+509 RCSRLASQLKA
-519 AVDPNF
+519 AIDPNS

-538 SEVSELLPR
+538 SEA
-547 HTQHDSSLSGK
+547 

>member
-1 MNNSSIESAIAEWT
+1 MNSTSTESAIAEWAA
-15 TILGES
+15 ILGDS
-21 AVVAASAADA
+21 GIVAAGAADFG
-31 NASTIGAKR
+31 ASTIGTKR
-40 YIPAVLRPEN
+40 SIPAVLRPDN
-50 QEQISA
+50 QEQVA
-56 ILKIAQQ
+56 AVLKIAQRWQ
-63 CRVAVYPVSTGNNWG
+63 VAIYPVSTGNNWG

-93 LSRLDSI
+93 LSRLNRI
-100 SNFDPEMGVVTVQ
+100 SDFDPEMGVVTVG

-125 DRQDGN
+125 DHHDGD

-157 PITDHFAAVTKIE
+157 PITDHFSAVTKIE
-170 AVLPD
+170 AIMPD
-175 GTFYQTQLSELGGA
+175 GTLYQTPLSELGGT
-189 EVDGLFKWGIGP
+189 EVDGLFKWGVGP

-209 GNFGVVVNITIALAP
+209 GNFGVVVNMTIALAP
-224 APETVTAFFF
+224 IPETVTAFFF
-234 STKDDAKLEALVPT
+234 STKDDARLEALVPT
-248 VKAVLRTLGGS
+248 VRAVLRALGGS
-259 VVAINLLNS
+259 VAAINLLNS

-274 MAPFPEDKALEGVLP
+274 MTPFPEDKAVDGVLP
-289 AHEIERLANSHGVP
+289 SHEVESLAYRYGVP

-313 SKEVARAAKRTL
+313 TKEVARAARRTL
-325 RRLLGPATDRLIFI
+325 RRLLGPVTDRLVFI
-339 NRRRVDLAQNVARVL
+339 NQRKVDMARTIARVL
-354 PGRLGTRVRGMADT
+354 PGRLATRVKGMADT

-381 DVALALAYW
+381 DVALSLAYW
-390 RSGALPEPGQPKN
+390 RSGSLPDTGRPKN

-410 LIWFAPLVPIRGKDA
+410 LIWFAPLVPIRGKDV
-425 RRYINMIEKI
+425 RRYIDMIERI
-435 CPQFGIN
+435 CPQYGVN

-465 RDADATARANDC
+465 GDADATARANDC
-477 YRELYKAGQK
+477 YRALFNAGQQ

-495 NIDAMDFLNTGSSA
+495 NIDGMGALNTGDSA
-509 FSQLASQLKA
+509 FSRLTSQLKA

-533 PRIKH
+533 PRVKH
-538 SEVSELLPR
+538 SEV
-547 HTQHDSSLSGK
+547 

>member
-1 MNNSSIESAIAEWT
+1 METPVNSTVTESAIAEWV

-21 AVVAASAADA
+21 GVVASGADDFG
-31 NASTIGAKR
+31 ASTIGTMR
-40 YIPAVLRPEN
+40 SIPAVLCPEN
-50 QEQISA
+50 QEQVA
-56 ILKIAQQ
+56 AVLQVAQ
-63 CRVAVYPVSTGNNWG
+63 RWHVGVYPVSTGNNWG
-78 YGSANPVED
+78 YGSAKPVED

-93 LSRLDSI
+93 LSRLDRI
-100 SNFDPEMGVVTVQ
+100 SDFDPELGVVTVE

-125 DRQDGN
+125 DSHEGD

-138 AGPTCS
+138 AGPNCS

-157 PITDHFAAVTKIE
+157 PITDHFAAVTKLE
-170 AVLPD
+170 AILPD
-175 GTFYQTQLSELGGA
+175 GTLYRTPLSELGGE
-189 EVDGLFKWGIGP
+189 EVDGLFKWGLGP

-224 APETVTAFFF
+224 APDTVTAFFF

-248 VKAVLRTLGGS
+248 VREVLRTLGGS

-274 MAPFPEDKALEGVLP
+274 MTPFPQDKAIDGVLP
-289 AHEIERLANSHGVP
+289 AHEVESLANSHGVP

-313 SKEVARAAKRTL
+313 SKEVARAARRTL
-325 RRLLGPATDRLIFI
+325 RRLLGPVTDRLIFI
-339 NRRRVDLAQNVARVL
+339 NRRKVGLARNIARVL
-354 PGRLGTRVRGMADT
+354 PGRLATRVKGMADT
-368 LSGALE
+368 LSGALQ

-381 DVALALAYW
+381 DVALSLAYW
-390 RSGALPEPGQPKN
+390 RSGTLPEPGQPKN

-410 LIWFAPLVPIRGKDA
+410 LIWFAPLVPIRGKDV
-425 RRYINMIEKI
+425 RRYTDMIERI
-435 CPQFGIN
+435 CPQYGVN

-465 RDADATARANDC
+465 RDANATARANDC
-477 YRELYKAGQK
+477 YRALFEAGQK

-495 NIDAMDFLNTGSSA
+495 NIDAMGILNTGDSA
-509 FSQLASQLKA
+509 FSRFASQLKA

-533 PRIKH
+533 PRIKR
-538 SEVSELLPR
+538 SEV
-547 HTQHDSSLSGK
+547 

>member
-1 MNNSSIESAIAEWT
+1 METAVNSASIESAIAEWAA
-15 TILGES
+15 ILGES
-21 AVVAASAADA
+21 GVVAAPSASPADSGA
-31 NASTIGAKR
+31 CASTTGTER
-40 YIPAVLRPEN
+40 SVPAVLCPEN
-50 QEQISA
+50 RDQIA
-56 ILKIAQQ
+56 AVLEVARRW
-63 CRVAVYPVSTGNNWG
+63 RVPVYPVSTGNNWG

-87 GCVILD
+87 GCAILD
-93 LSRLDSI
+93 LSRLDRI
-100 SNFDPEMGVVTVQ
+100 SGFDPDLGVITVE

-118 GALRDFL
+118 GALRKFL
-125 DRQDGN
+125 DDHEGD

-170 AVLPD
+170 AILPD
-175 GTFYQTQLSELGGA
+175 GSLYRTPLSELGGG
-189 EVDGLFKWGIGP
+189 EVDGLFKWGLGP

-224 APETVTAFFF
+224 APDTVTAFFF
-234 STKDDAKLEALVPT
+234 SISDDARLEALVPA
-248 VKAVLRTLGGS
+248 VRAVLRALGGP

-274 MAPFPEDKALEGVLP
+274 MVPFPEDKAVGGVLP
-289 AHEIERLANSHGVP
+289 AGEIARLASSHGVA

-313 SKEVARAAKRTL
+313 SKEVARAARRTL
-325 RRLLGPATDRLIFI
+325 RRLLGPVTDRLVFI
-339 NRRRVDLAQNVARVL
+339 NRQKVDLARRVARVL
-354 PGRLGTRVRGMADT
+354 PGQLATRVKGMADT

-381 DVALALAYW
+381 DVALSLAYW
-390 RSGALPEPGQPKN
+390 RSGRLPPPGQPKN

-410 LIWFAPLVPIRGKDA
+410 LIWFAPLVPIRGTDV
-425 RRYINMIEKI
+425 RRYTDMIERI
-435 CPQFGIN
+435 CPQYGIN
-442 PLITLTTVN
+442 PLITLTTIN

-465 RDADATARANDC
+465 TDEQATARANEC
-477 YRELYKAGQK
+477 YRVLFSEGQR

-495 NIDAMDFLNTGSSA
+495 NIDAMDRLNTDGSA
-509 FSQLASQLKA
+509 FFRLTSQLKA
-519 AVDPNF
+519 AIDPDF

-533 PRIKH
+533 PRIKRP
-538 SEVSELLPR
+538 EV
-547 HTQHDSSLSGK
+547 

>member
-1 MNNSSIESAIAEWT
+1 LEAPVNRTPTESAIAEWAA
-15 TILGES
+15 ILGES
-21 AVVAASAADA
+21 GVITAGGADFGV
-31 NASTIGAKR
+31 STIGTKR
-40 YIPAVLRPEN
+40 SIPAVLRPEN
-50 QEQISA
+50 QEQVAA
-56 ILKIAQQ
+56 ILKVAQSWQ
-63 CRVAVYPVSTGNNWG
+63 VAVYPVSTGNNWG

-93 LSRLDSI
+93 LSRLNRI
-100 SNFDPEMGVVTVQ
+100 SGFDPEMGVITVE

-125 DRQDGN
+125 DSHDGN

-170 AVLPD
+170 AILPD
-175 GTFYQTQLSELGGA
+175 GTLYRTPLSELGGE
-189 EVDGLFKWGIGP
+189 EVDGLFKWGLGP

-209 GNFGVVVNITIALAP
+209 GNFGVVVNMTIALAP
-224 APETVTAFFF
+224 VPDTVTAFFF
-234 STKDDAKLEALVPT
+234 STKEDDKLEALVPA
-248 VKAVLRTLGGS
+248 VRAVLRALGGS

-274 MAPFPEDKALEGVLP
+274 MTPFPEDKAVDGVLP
-289 AHEIERLANSHGVP
+289 AHEVESLASSHGVP

-313 SKEVARAAKRTL
+313 SKEVARAARRTL
-325 RRLLGPATDRLIFI
+325 RRLLGPVTDRLIFI
-339 NRRRVDLAQNVARVL
+339 NQRKVEMARTIARVM
-354 PGRLGTRVRGMADT
+354 PGSLATRVKGMADT
-368 LSGALE
+368 LAGALE

-390 RSGALPEPGQPKN
+390 RSGALPAPGQPKN

-410 LIWFAPLVPIRGKDA
+410 LIWFAPLVPIRGKDV
-425 RRYINMIEKI
+425 RRYTNMIEKI
-435 CPQFGIN
+435 CPQYGIN

-465 RDADATARANDC
+465 SNADATARANNC
-477 YRELYKAGQK
+477 YRALFEAGQK

-495 NIDAMDFLNTGSSA
+495 NINAMDILNTDSSA
-509 FSQLASQLKA
+509 FSTLASKLKA
-519 AVDPNF
+519 AIDPNF

-533 PRIKH
+533 PRVNKS
-538 SEVSELLPR
+538 SEV
-547 HTQHDSSLSGK
+547 

>member
-1 MNNSSIESAIAEWT
+1 METPVNSSSIESAIAEWT
-15 TILGES
+15 KILGES
-21 AVVAASAADA
+21 GVVAADTD
-31 NASTIGAKR
+31 NFGASTIGTAR
-40 YIPAVLRPEN
+40 TIPAVLRPEN
-50 QEQISA
+50 QEQVA
-56 ILKIAQQ
+56 ELLQVAQRWQ
-63 CRVAVYPVSTGNNWG
+63 VTVYPVSTGNNWG
-78 YGSANPVED
+78 YGSSNPVED
-87 GCVILD
+87 DCVLLD
-93 LSRLDSI
+93 LSRLDRI
-100 SNFDPEMGVVTVQ
+100 SDFDPEMGVITVE

-118 GALRDFL
+118 GALRAFL
-125 DRQDGN
+125 DNHEGD

-170 AVLPD
+170 AIMPD
-175 GTFYQTQLSELGGA
+175 GTRYQTPLSELGAA
-189 EVDGLFKWGIGP
+189 EVDGLFKWGLGP

-209 GNFGVVVNITIALAP
+209 GNFGVVVSMTIALAP
-224 APETVTAFFF
+224 LPESVTAFFF

-248 VKAVLRTLGGS
+248 VRAVLRALGGS

-274 MAPFPEDKALEGVLP
+274 MTPFPEDKAVNGVLP
-289 AHEIERLANSHGVP
+289 GPEVESLAQSHGVP

-313 SKEVARAAKRTL
+313 SKEVARAARRTL
-325 RRLLGPATDRLIFI
+325 RRLLGPVTDRLIFI
-339 NRRRVDLAQNVARVL
+339 NRRKVDTVRTVARLL
-354 PGRLGTRVRGMADT
+354 PGRLATRVKGMADT

-390 RSGALPEPGQPKN
+390 RSGDLPAPGTPKN

-410 LIWFAPLVPIRGKDA
+410 LIWFAPLVPIRGNDV
-425 RRYINMIEKI
+425 RRYVDMIERV
-435 CPQFGIN
+435 CPQYGIN

-465 RDADATARANDC
+465 RDTDATTRANDC
-477 YRELYKAGQK
+477 YRALVEAGQK

-495 NIDAMDFLNTGSSA
+495 NIDAMGILNTGGSA
-509 FSQLASQLKA
+509 FSRLASQLKA
-519 AVDPNF
+519 AVDPNS

-533 PRIKH
+533 PRIKR
-538 SEVSELLPR
+538 SEV
-547 HTQHDSSLSGK
+547 

>member
-1 MNNSSIESAIAEWT
+1 MNSTPIESAIAEWT
-15 TILGES
+15 TVLGES
-21 AVVAASAADA
+21 RVVAAGET
-31 NASTIGAKR
+31 NVGTSTIGAKR
-40 YIPAVLRPEN
+40 HIPAVLRPETK
-50 QEQISA
+50 EQVSDVLQIGQRWS
-56 ILKIAQQ
+56 
-63 CRVAVYPVSTGNNWG
+63 VAVYPVSTGNNWG
-78 YGSANPVED
+78 YGSANPVKE
-87 GCVILD
+87 GCAILD
-93 LSRLDSI
+93 LSELNRISDFDS
-100 SNFDPEMGVVTVQ
+100 EMGVVTIQ

-118 GALRDFL
+118 GALREFL
-125 DRQDGN
+125 DCHDGN

-138 AGPTCS
+138 AGPNCS
-144 ILGNAL
+144 LLGNAL

-175 GTFYQTQLSELGGA
+175 GTLYQTPLSELGGA
-189 EVDGLFKWGIGP
+189 EVDGLFKWGVGP

-209 GNFGVVVNITIALAP
+209 GNFGVVTSITIALAP
-224 APETVTAFFF
+224 APDTVTAFFF
-234 STKDDAKLEALVPT
+234 STKDDAKLEALVPA
-248 VKAVLRTLGGS
+248 VRAVLLALSGS

-274 MAPFPEDKALEGVLP
+274 MAPFPEDKAVDGVLP
-289 AHEIERLANSHGVP
+289 AHEIERLASSHGVP

-313 SKEVARAAKRTL
+313 SKEVAQAAKRTL
-325 RRLLGPATDRLIFI
+325 RRLLGPVTDRLIFI
-339 NRRRVDLAQNVARVL
+339 NRRRVDWAQNIARIL
-354 PGRLGTRVRGMADT
+354 PGKLGTRVRGMADT

-390 RSGALPEPGQPKN
+390 RSGTLPEPGQPKN

-425 RRYINMIEKI
+425 RRYIDMIERI
-435 CPQFGIN
+435 CPQYGIN
-442 PLITLTTVN
+442 PLITLTTIN

-465 RDADATARANDC
+465 KNPDATTRANDC
-477 YRELYKAGQK
+477 YRALYAAGQK

-495 NIDAMDFLNTGSSA
+495 NIDAMELINTGDSA
-509 FSQLASQLKA
+509 FFKFASQLKA

-538 SEVSELLPR
+538 SEA
-547 HTQHDSSLSGK
+547 

>member
-1 MNNSSIESAIAEWT
+1 MSPKLLETPVSSTTLESAIAEWA
-15 TILGES
+15 TILGDS
-21 AVVAASAADA
+21 GIHAASAADFG
-31 NASTIGAKR
+31 ASTMGAKR
-40 YIPAVLRPEN
+40 SIPAVLCPEN
-50 QEQISA
+50 EEQVAA
-56 ILKIAQQ
+56 ILEVAQ
-63 CRVAVYPVSTGNNWG
+63 RWAVAVYPVSTGKNWG

-87 GCVILD
+87 NSVILD
-93 LSRLDSI
+93 LSRLNRI
-100 SNFDPEMGVVTVQ
+100 SDFDAEMGVVTVQ

-118 GALRDFL
+118 GALREFL
-125 DRQDGN
+125 DQHDGD

-138 AGPTCS
+138 AGPSCS

-170 AVLPD
+170 AILPD
-175 GTFYQTQLSELGGA
+175 GTLYRTPLTELGGS
-189 EVDGLFKWGIGP
+189 EVDGLFKWGLGP
-201 YLDGLFSQ
+201 YIDGLFSQ

-248 VKAVLRTLGGS
+248 VRAVLRALGGP

-274 MAPFPEDKALEGVLP
+274 MTPFPEDSAVDGVLP
-289 AHEIERLANSHGVP
+289 AQEVERLASINGVP

-313 SKEVARAAKRTL
+313 SKEVARAARRTL
-325 RRLLGPATDRLIFI
+325 QRLLGPVTDRLIFI
-339 NRRRVDLAQNVARVL
+339 NQRKVNAARKVSRLL
-354 PGRLGTRVRGMADT
+354 PGKLATRLKGMTDT

-381 DVALALAYW
+381 DVALSLAYW
-390 RSGALPEPGQPKN
+390 RSGILPQPGQPKN

-410 LIWFAPLVPIRGKDA
+410 LIWFAPLVPIRGNDV
-425 RRYINMIEKI
+425 RRYVEMIESV
-435 CPQFGIN
+435 CPQYGVN

-465 RDADATARANDC
+465 SDAEATARANDC
-477 YRELYKAGQK
+477 YRALCAAGQR

-495 NIDAMDFLNTGSSA
+495 NIDAMGLLNTGGSVYSR
-509 FSQLASQLKA
+509 LASKLKA

-533 PRIKH
+533 PRINR
-538 SEVSELLPR
+538 SEV
-547 HTQHDSSLSGK
+547 

>member
-1 MNNSSIESAIAEWT
+1 METPVNNTSIEAAIAEWT
-15 TILGES
+15 TILGE
-21 AVVAASAADA
+21 ADVVLASAETFG
-31 NASTIGAKR
+31 ASTMGAKR
-40 YIPAVLRPEN
+40 HIPAVLRPES

-56 ILKIAQQ
+56 ILKVAQQ
-63 CRVAVYPVSTGNNWG
+63 WGVPIYPVSTGNNWG

-87 GCVILD
+87 GCAILD
-93 LSRLDSI
+93 LSQLNKI
-100 SNFDPEMGVVTVQ
+100 SGFDPDMGVVTVQ

-118 GALRDFL
+118 GALREFL
-125 DRQDGN
+125 DRNEGD

-138 AGPTCS
+138 AGPTAS

-170 AVLPD
+170 AILPD
-175 GTFYQTQLSELGGA
+175 GTLYQTPLSELGGA
-189 EVDGLFKWGIGP
+189 EIDGLFKWGVGP

-209 GNFGVVVNITIALAP
+209 GNFGVVVSMTIVLAP

-234 STKDDAKLEALVPT
+234 STKDDAKLEALVPA
-248 VKAVLRTLGGS
+248 VQSVLRTLGGS
-259 VVAINLLNS
+259 VVAINLLNN

-274 MAPFPEDKALEGVLP
+274 MTPFPEDKAIDGVLP
-289 AHEIERLANSHGVP
+289 AQEIERLARRHSVP

-313 SKEVARAAKRTL
+313 SKEVAQAAKRTL
-325 RRLLGPATDRLIFI
+325 KRLLGPATDRLIFI
-339 NRRRVDLAQNVARVL
+339 NQRKVDLAQSVARAL
-354 PGRLGTRVRGMADT
+354 PGALGTRIRGMADT

-374 IMHGTPN
+374 IMHGAPN
-381 DVALALAYW
+381 EVALPLAYW
-390 RSGALPEPGQPKN
+390 RSGILPEPGRAKN

-410 LIWFAPLVPIRGKDA
+410 LIWFAPLVPIRGSDV

-435 CPQFGIN
+435 CPQYGVN

-451 DRCFDSTV
+451 ERCFDSTV

-465 RDADATARANDC
+465 KDPEATARANEC
-477 YRELYKAGQK
+477 YRALYKAGQA

-495 NIDAMDFLNTGSSA
+495 NIEVMDVLSTGSSA
-509 FSQLASQLKA
+509 FSRLANQLKT

-533 PRIKH
+533 PRMTRFE
-538 SEVSELLPR
+538 SE
-547 HTQHDSSLSGK
+547 

>member
-1 MNNSSIESAIAEWT
+1 MNTTSTESAIAEWT
-15 TILGES
+15 TILGDS
-21 AVVAASAADA
+21 GVVPADTADA
-31 NASTIGAKR
+31 GASTIGAKR
-40 YIPAVLRPEN
+40 SIPAVLRPEN
-50 QEQISA
+50 QEQVAA
-56 ILKIAQQ
+56 ILQVAQ
-63 CRVAVYPVSTGNNWG
+63 RWNVAVYPVSTGNNWG

-87 GCVILD
+87 DCAILD
-93 LSRLDSI
+93 LSRLDHI
-100 SNFDPEMGVVTVQ
+100 SDFDPEMGVVTVG

-118 GALRDFL
+118 GALREFL
-125 DRQDGN
+125 DHHDGD

-170 AVLPD
+170 AILPD
-175 GTFYQTQLSELGGA
+175 GSLYRTPLSELGGA

-209 GNFGVVVNITIALAP
+209 GNFGVVVNMTIALAP
-224 APETVTAFFF
+224 APETITAFFF

-248 VKAVLRTLGGS
+248 VRAVLRALSGS

-274 MAPFPEDKALEGVLP
+274 MTPFPEDKAVNGVLP
-289 AHEIERLANSHGVP
+289 RHEVESLANSYGVP

-313 SKEVARAAKRTL
+313 TNEVARAARRTL
-325 RRLLGPATDRLIFI
+325 RRLIGPVTDRLIFI
-339 NRRRVDLAQNVARVL
+339 NQRKVDMARTISRVL
-354 PGRLGTRVRGMADT
+354 PGRLATRVKGMADT

-390 RSGALPEPGQPKN
+390 RSGSLPETGQPKN

-410 LIWFAPLVPIRGKDA
+410 LIWFAPLVPIRGKDV
-425 RRYINMIEKI
+425 RRYIDMIEKI
-435 CPQFGIN
+435 CPQYGVN

-451 DRCFDSTV
+451 NRCFDSTV

-465 RDADATARANDC
+465 RDAYATARANDC
-477 YRELYKAGQK
+477 YRALYNAGQR

-495 NIDAMDFLNTGSSA
+495 NIDAMDVLNTGESA
-509 FSQLASQLKA
+509 FSKLTSRLKA

-538 SEVSELLPR
+538 SEV
-547 HTQHDSSLSGK
+547 

>member
-1 MNNSSIESAIAEWT
+1 MTSSSIESAITEWAAV
-15 TILGES
+15 LGKS
-21 AVVAASAADA
+21 GVTSASAE
-31 NASTIGAKR
+31 NLGASTIGTR
-40 YIPAVLRPEN
+40 RSIPAVLRPET
-50 QEQISA
+50 QEQVA
-56 ILKIAQQ
+56 DILQIAQ
-63 CRVAVYPVSTGNNWG
+63 RWKVPVYPVSTGNNWG

-87 GCVILD
+87 DCVILD
-93 LSRLDSI
+93 LSRLDRI
-100 SNFDPEMGVVTVQ
+100 SDFDPEMGVVTVG

-125 DRQDGN
+125 DRHDGD

-170 AVLPD
+170 AILPD
-175 GTFYQTQLSELGGA
+175 GSLYRTPLSELGGA
-189 EVDGLFKWGIGP
+189 EIDGLFKWGLGP

-209 GNFGVVVNITIALAP
+209 GNFGVVVNMTIALAP

-234 STKDDAKLEALVPT
+234 STKDDAKLEALVPK
-248 VKAVLRTLGGS
+248 VRAVLRALSGS

-274 MAPFPEDKALEGVLP
+274 MAPFPEDKAIDGVLP
-289 AHEIERLANSHGVP
+289 THEIQALADSHGVP

-313 SKEVARAAKRTL
+313 SREMVGAARRTL
-325 RRLLGPATDRLIFI
+325 RRILGPVTDRLVFI
-339 NRRRVDLAQNVARVL
+339 NRRRVKAARTIARVL
-354 PGRLGTRVRGMADT
+354 PSRLATRVKGMADT

-381 DVALALAYW
+381 EVALALAYW
-390 RSGALPEPGQPKN
+390 RSGTLPEPGQPKN

-410 LIWFAPLVPIRGKDA
+410 LIWFAPLVPIRGDDV
-425 RRYINMIEKI
+425 RRYTEMIERI
-435 CPQFGIN
+435 CPQYGVN

-465 RDADATARANDC
+465 RDPDATARAREC
-477 YRELYKAGQK
+477 YRALLDAGQR

-495 NIDAMDFLNTGSSA
+495 NVDAMDTLNNGRSA
-509 FSQLASQLKA
+509 LPGLASQLKA

-533 PRIKH
+533 HRIKG
-538 SEVSELLPR
+538 SEV
-547 HTQHDSSLSGK
+547 

>member
-1 MNNSSIESAIAEWT
+1 MNSTATESAIAEWA

-21 AVVAASAADA
+21 GVVSAGAAKFG
-31 NASTIGAKR
+31 ASTIGAKR
-40 YIPAVLRPEN
+40 SIPAVLRPEN
-50 QEQISA
+50 QEQVA
-56 ILKIAQQ
+56 AVLEIAQ
-63 CRVAVYPVSTGNNWG
+63 RWKVAVYPVSTGNNWG

-93 LSRLDSI
+93 LSGLDRI
-100 SNFDPEMGVVTVQ
+100 SGFDPEMGVVTVE

-125 DRQDGN
+125 DRHDGD

-170 AVLPD
+170 AILPD
-175 GTFYQTQLSELGGA
+175 GTLYRTPLSELGGA
-189 EVDGLFKWGIGP
+189 EVDGLFKWGLGP
-201 YLDGLFSQ
+201 YIDGLFSQ
-209 GNFGVVVNITIALAP
+209 GNFGVVVNLTIALAP

-248 VKAVLRTLGGS
+248 VRAVLRALGGS

-274 MAPFPEDKALEGVLP
+274 MTPFPENMAVDGVLP
-289 AHEIERLANSHGVP
+289 ANEVENLANRHGVP

-313 SKEVARAAKRTL
+313 SKEVARAARRTL
-325 RRLLGPATDRLIFI
+325 KRLLGPVTDRLIFI
-339 NRRRVDLAQNVARVL
+339 NRRKVDLVRTVARVM
-354 PGRLGTRVRGMADT
+354 PGRLATRVKGMADT

-390 RSGALPEPGQPKN
+390 RSGTLPAPGQPKN

-410 LIWFAPLVPIRGKDA
+410 LIWFAPLVPIRGKDV
-425 RRYINMIEKI
+425 RRYINMIERI
-435 CPQFGIN
+435 CPQYGIN

-465 RDADATARANDC
+465 RDAEATARANDC
-477 YRELYKAGQK
+477 YRALYNEGQK

-495 NIDAMDFLNTGSSA
+495 NIDAMDTLNTGGSA
-509 FSQLASQLKA
+509 FSRLASQLKA

-533 PRIKH
+533 PRIKR
-538 SEVSELLPR
+538 SEV
-547 HTQHDSSLSGK
+547 

>member
-1 MNNSSIESAIAEWT
+1 MNSTSIESAITEWV
-15 TILGES
+15 TILGDS
-21 AVVAASAADA
+21 GVVAASEADFG
-31 NASTIGAKR
+31 ASTIGTKR
-40 YIPAVLRPEN
+40 SIPAVVRPET
-50 QEQISA
+50 Q
-56 ILKIAQQ
+56 AQVALVLQ
-63 CRVAVYPVSTGNNWG
+63 VAQRWQVAVYPVSTGNNWG
-78 YGSANPVED
+78 YGSANPIED
-87 GCVILD
+87 NCVILD
-93 LSRLDSI
+93 LSRLDRI
-100 SNFDPEMGVVTVQ
+100 SDFDPELGVVTVG

-118 GALRDFL
+118 GALREFL
-125 DRQDGN
+125 DSHEGD

-170 AVLPD
+170 AILPD
-175 GTFYQTQLSELGGA
+175 GTLYKTPLSEIGGA
-189 EVDGLFKWGIGP
+189 EVDGLFKWGLGP

-234 STKDDAKLEALVPT
+234 SIKDDAKLEALVPT
-248 VKAVLRTLGGS
+248 VRAVLRSLGGS

-274 MAPFPEDKALEGVLP
+274 MTAFPESRAVDGVLP
-289 AHEIERLANSHGVP
+289 AHEVDTLANSHGVP

-313 SKEVARAAKRTL
+313 SREVARAARRTL
-325 RRLLGPATDRLIFI
+325 QRLLGPVTDRLIFI
-339 NRRRVDLAQNVARVL
+339 NRRKVSLARTVARAL
-354 PGRLGTRVRGMADT
+354 PGRFATRVKGMADT

-381 DVALALAYW
+381 DVALSLAYW
-390 RSGALPEPGQPKN
+390 RSGTLPETGKPKN

-410 LIWFAPLVPIRGKDA
+410 LIWFAPLVPIRGDDV
-425 RRYINMIEKI
+425 RRYIDMIESI
-435 CPQFGIN
+435 CPQYGVN

-465 RDADATARANDC
+465 RDADATARANSC
-477 YRELYKAGQK
+477 YRALFEAGQK

-495 NIDAMDFLNTGSSA
+495 NIDAMGVLNTDSSS
-509 FSQLASQLKA
+509 FSRLASRLKA

-533 PRIKH
+533 PRIKS
-538 SEVSELLPR
+538 SEV
-547 HTQHDSSLSGK
+547 

>member
-1 MNNSSIESAIAEWT
+1 MNRTPTESAIAEWAA
-15 TILGES
+15 ILGES
-21 AVVAASAADA
+21 GVITAGGADFGV
-31 NASTIGAKR
+31 STIGTKR
-40 YIPAVLRPEN
+40 SIPAVLRPEN
-50 QEQISA
+50 QEQVAA
-56 ILKIAQQ
+56 ILKVAQSWQ
-63 CRVAVYPVSTGNNWG
+63 VAVYPVSTGNNWG

-93 LSRLDSI
+93 LSRLNRI
-100 SNFDPEMGVVTVQ
+100 SGFDPEMGVITVE

-125 DRQDGN
+125 DSHDGN

-170 AVLPD
+170 AILPD
-175 GTFYQTQLSELGGA
+175 GTLYRTPLSELGGE
-189 EVDGLFKWGIGP
+189 EVDGLFKWGLGP

-209 GNFGVVVNITIALAP
+209 GNFGVVVNMTIALAP
-224 APETVTAFFF
+224 VPDTVTAFFF
-234 STKDDAKLEALVPT
+234 STKEDDKLEALVPA
-248 VKAVLRTLGGS
+248 VRAVLRALGGS

-274 MAPFPEDKALEGVLP
+274 MTPFPEDKAVDGVLP
-289 AHEIERLANSHGVP
+289 AHEVESLASSHGVP

-313 SKEVARAAKRTL
+313 SKEVARAARRTL
-325 RRLLGPATDRLIFI
+325 RRLLGPVTDRLIFI
-339 NRRRVDLAQNVARVL
+339 NQRKVEMARTIARVM
-354 PGRLGTRVRGMADT
+354 PGSLATRVKGMADT
-368 LSGALE
+368 LAGALE

-390 RSGALPEPGQPKN
+390 RSGALPAPGQPKN

-410 LIWFAPLVPIRGKDA
+410 LIWFAPLVPIRGKDV
-425 RRYINMIEKI
+425 RRYTNMIEKI
-435 CPQFGIN
+435 CPQYGIN

-465 RDADATARANDC
+465 SNADATARANNC
-477 YRELYKAGQK
+477 YRALFEAGQK

-495 NIDAMDFLNTGSSA
+495 NINAMDILNTDSSA
-509 FSQLASQLKA
+509 FSTLASKLKA
-519 AVDPNF
+519 AIDPNF

-533 PRIKH
+533 PRVNKS
-538 SEVSELLPR
+538 SEV
-547 HTQHDSSLSGK
+547 